1 MAQMS
6 LEDTFKAIV
15 DAKWGVVSSGII
27 DAPTGHFTV
36 VEIPKYEGERAEM
49 REAVFDNEDAGT
61 FDGIEAGWYIAIQS
75 PPNTLTYEKCKNRDY
90 AFARFALARS
100 AYEEWEDS
108 QLG

>member
-1 MAQMS
+1 MS
-6 LEDTFKAIV
+6 VEDTFKAIV

-36 VEIPKYEGERAEM
+36 VEIPKHEGERTEM
-49 REAVFDNEDAGT
+49 REAVFENEDAGT
-61 FDGIEAGWYIAIQS
+61 FDDIEAGWYIAIQS
-75 PPNTLTYEKCKNRDY
+75 PPNTLTYEKCQNRDY

-100 AYEEWEDS
+100 AYEDWEDS